1 MSKHMIVLGGGES
14 GVGAA
19 LLGNQLGY
27 KVFVSDKG
35 SIGTSFQKELDEHQI
50 EWEQANTQ
58 QHKS

>member
-35 SIGTSFQKELDEHQI
+35 SIGTSFQKNWMIIRLSGNR
-50 EWEQANTQ
+50 ANTQ